1 MRTIYK
7 QQLEITDI
15 QFIELP
21 ENSKILHL
29 DNQGEHSVCIWYEC
43 ETKNPKKRVTVYC
56 FGTGHEMPNNDNLRY
71 IGTALILEGRGV
83 FHYYISE

>member
-29 DNQGEHSVCIWYEC
+29 DIQGKHSVCIWYEC

-56 FGTGHEMPNNDNLRY
+56 FGTGHKMPNNDNLRY
-71 IGTALILEGRGV
+71 MVLLCSLKE
-83 FHYYISE
+83 E

>member
-29 DNQGEHSVCIWYEC
+29 DTQGEHSVCI
-43 ETKNPKKRVTVYC
+43 
-56 FGTGHEMPNNDNLRY
+56 
-71 IGTALILEGRGV
+71 
-83 FHYYISE
+83 